1 MDVIEVKADP
11 GPDGRLFPRSFVYQ
25 GQTFQVDSIGRRWQ
39 SESGEH
45 VLVMIQPNDRVFEL
59 LYSRGVWHLKRGFSQ
74 TQAS

>member
-1 MDVIEVKADP
+1 MEVIKVKADSAP
-11 GPDGRLFPRSFVYQ
+11 NGTLFPRSFLYQ
-25 GQTFQVDSIGRRWQ
+25 GQVFQVDSIGRRWQ

-59 LYSRGVWHLKRGFSQ
+59 LYSRGVWHMRRGFSQ